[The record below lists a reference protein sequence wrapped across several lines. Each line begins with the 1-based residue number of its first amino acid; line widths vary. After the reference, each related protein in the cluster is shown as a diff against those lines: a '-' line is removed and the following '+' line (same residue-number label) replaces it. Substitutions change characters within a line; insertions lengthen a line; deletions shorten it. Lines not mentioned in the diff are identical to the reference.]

1 MPSCLKKPRH
11 PMVSQQKF
19 GPGLVGVPLLTSF
32 DSAPNVSKAQ
42 SSGPQYS
49 TYPWIS
55 RTPEHKQIE
64 SWDKTNIQASAFFIP
79 NVRRRVCGRRT
90 KCRHSLGKAGTPQR
104 PSSCHLLLDAQ
115 SCYCTKEHEA
125 WPAAMAS
132 WLCQLSSNLPVF
144 SNEQTPPHCV
154 IPSCV
159 SYQIL

>member
-1 MPSCLKKPRH
+1 MPSCLK
-11 PMVSQQKF
+11 SLDTQWQQKF

-32 DSAPNVSKAQ
+32 DSAPNVFKTVAHSIVLIPGFP
-42 SSGPQYS
+42 GPQK
-49 TYPWIS
+49 IN
-55 RTPEHKQIE
+55 RLKVGI
-64 SWDKTNIQASAFFIP
+64 KTDIQASAFFIP

-115 SCYCTKEHEA
+115 SCCYTKEHEA

-132 WLCQLSSNLPVF
+132 WLCRLSSNLPVF

-159 SYQIL
+159 NYQIL